1 MLYIWFI
8 NMKKNKKNIIPM
20 YQRIILKISG
30 EVLKSSN
37 KFDIDLILLN
47 RIVKEIKGLIELGI
61 QVGIV
66 VGGGNFIRGSSVK
79 DVGISGITSDHMG
92 ILATIINGLVI
103 KDVMSLRDI
112 KTYLMSAIPISGIC
126 EHYNVEKAINFLS
139 NQYVLIFSG
148 GIGHPFF
155 TTDSAACLR
164 GIEVKADIILKATK
178 VDGVYSADP
187 KKCPNAI
194 IYSKLKYQDALI
206 QNLKIMDTTAFILA
220 RDHNLPICIFNMYK
234 SGALYRIIMGKA
246 EGTLITS

>member
-1 MLYIWFI
+1 
-8 NMKKNKKNIIPM
+8 MKKDEKNIIPV
-20 YQRIILKISG
+20 YKRIILKISG

-37 KFDIDLILLN
+37 KFDINLILLN
-47 RIVKEIKGLIELGI
+47 RIIKEIKNLTELGI

-66 VGGGNFIRGSSVK
+66 VGGGNFIRGSNIK
-79 DVGISGITSDHMG
+79 DIGISGITSDHMG

-103 KDVMSLRDI
+103 KNAMNLCNI
-112 KTYLMSAIPISGIC
+112 KTYLMSAIPVSGIC

-139 NQYVLIFSG
+139 NRYVLIFSG

-187 KKCPNAI
+187 KKYCDAV
-194 IYSKLKYQDALI
+194 IYSKIKYKDALI
-206 QNLKIMDTTAFILA
+206 QNLKIMDTTAFTLA

-234 SGALYRIIMGKA
+234 SGALYRIIMGKP